1 MPKNN
6 NKKNKKMLKKV
17 QKDKLKKI
25 RKENNKKE
33 IGEKIEMGLNLIS
46 SIKIITNF
54 NVLLYCLLFFWFSA
68 FRQ

>member
-1 MPKNN
+1 MLKNN

-33 IGEKIEMGLNLIS
+33 TGEKIDMGLNLIS
-46 SIKIITNF
+46 
-54 NVLLYCLLFFWFSA
+54 
-68 FRQ
+68 